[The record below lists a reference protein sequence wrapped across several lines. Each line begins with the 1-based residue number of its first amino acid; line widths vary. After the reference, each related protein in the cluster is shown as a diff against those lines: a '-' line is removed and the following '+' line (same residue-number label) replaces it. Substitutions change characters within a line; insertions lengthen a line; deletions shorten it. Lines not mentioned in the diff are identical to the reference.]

1 MVLTEKLIKARR
13 VGHSQVIMVESFGK
27 LVNAFIEEEM
37 KFSIKDFFSKCD
49 QVCRMRI
56 WSHFMKKFLI
66 ENFIFCAVLLAI
78 SAKVSLYLFDSVLNK
93 PLHCHPHSL
102 LSSTFHETFRKTS
115 RKAQGMSVRKT
126 PFSKVTTNPQVH
138 WIPASDYGRV
148 HLRIIVNFVSE
159 QLFSEQFGNM
169 QE

>member
-56 WSHFMKKFLI
+56 WSHFMKEFLI

-78 SAKVSLYLFDSVLNK
+78 SAKGF
-93 PLHCHPHSL
+93 
-102 LSSTFHETFRKTS
+102 
-115 RKAQGMSVRKT
+115 
-126 PFSKVTTNPQVH
+126 
-138 WIPASDYGRV
+138 
-148 HLRIIVNFVSE
+148 IIFV
-159 QLFSEQFGNM
+159 
-169 QE
+169 